1 MLMDRYAAQLPE
13 LREVVVATVQD
24 EAEESPF
31 HVTVTFRNDFKA
43 TVVLPFDVT
52 YGQAVAALVNLLL

>member
-1 MLMDRYAAQLPE
+1 MLMDRHAAQLPE
-13 LREVVVATVQD
+13 LREVVVAPVQG

-31 HVTVTFRNDFKA
+31 HVTATFHNDFKA
-43 TVVLPFDVT
+43 TVVLPSDVS